1 MRDKA
6 GLRGTHGQENYPHF
20 SGLSGYIYLGRARL
34 FFFLPAMKGQLS
46 LIRES
51 PEYSGFPCKEHFVSQ
66 PTVPSDFTQHSTYT
80 YLLPKPDLG
89 RRLQELSKT
98 PSRDSSFDELLE

>member
-1 MRDKA
+1 
-6 GLRGTHGQENYPHF
+6 
-20 SGLSGYIYLGRARL
+20 
-34 FFFLPAMKGQLS
+34 MKGQPS

-80 YLLPKPDLG
+80 YLQPKPDLG

-98 PSRDSSFDELLE
+98 SSRDSSFDVLLE